1 MKVTKNVEDSLPIE
15 VLQKGFII
23 TDEEIKNNPT
33 LKLTVNKYYYFNS
46 LYLQETEGDIFSN
59 KSFEIN
65 ARGITPSLRG
75 GKDGISIFGVNFP
88 DNKEY
93 LPDVRLNLPEE
104 KIKKIKKQNIFLI
117 YYRKDLQK
125 FYLEPV
131 FDNKEV
137 FFVFV
142 KMTNPYLLTTE
153 TMAFCVLSYI
163 FKIKVNNN
171 NKKELLIEYGTNE
184 NLSQVEFNCDKKTE
198 FYIGRKQDADI
209 EITESQVSREQAMIY
224 YEKGNWYIKDGGKEK
239 PSGSGTWLFLDK
251 KYEIKSDLIFMV
263 GSSTIKLEYI
273 LPGNNEKIEE
283 KKETNNI
290 ENKENKENEEN
301 KDNKENQESRES
313 KENKEK

>member
-1 MKVTKNVEDSLPIE
+1 M
-15 VLQKGFII
+15 F
-23 TDEEIKNNPT
+23 
-33 LKLTVNKYYYFNS
+33 
-46 LYLQETEGDIFSN
+46 QETEGDIFSN
-59 KSFEIN
+59 QSFVIN
-65 ARGITPSLRG
+65 ARGITPSLRKG
-75 GKDGISIFGVNFP
+75 QDGISIFGVNFP

-104 KIKKIKKQNIFLI
+104 KIQKIKKQNIFLI

-125 FYLEPV
+125 FFLEPV

-142 KMTNPYLLTTE
+142 KMINPYLLTTE
-153 TMAFCVLSYI
+153 TVAFCVLSYI

-184 NLSQVEFNCDKKTE
+184 NLSQIEFNCEKKTE

-224 YEKGNWYIKDGGKEK
+224 YENGNWYIKDGGKEK

-251 KYEIKSDLIFMV
+251 KYEIKSDIVFMV
-263 GSSTIKLEYI
+263 GSSSIKLDYI
-273 LPGNNEKIEE
+273 LSKKLDKADD
-283 KKETNNI
+283 KKEIKKT
-290 ENKENKENEEN
+290 ENKENKGI
-301 KDNKENQESRES
+301 KGKENNNNKES
-313 KENKEK
+313 KENVDNKEIKENKI

>member
-1 MKVTKNVEDSLPIE
+1 M
-15 VLQKGFII
+15 
-23 TDEEIKNNPT
+23 
-33 LKLTVNKYYYFNS
+33 
-46 LYLQETEGDIFSN
+46 EGEIFSN
-59 KSFEIN
+59 QSFVIN

-75 GKDGISIFGVNFP
+75 GQDGISIFGVNFP

-93 LPDVRLNLPEE
+93 LPDVRLNLPED

-142 KMTNPYLLTTE
+142 KMINPYLLTTE
-153 TMAFCVLSYI
+153 IVAFCVLSYI
-163 FKIKVNNN
+163 FKIRVNNN

-184 NLSQVEFNCDKKTE
+184 NLSQVEFNCEKKTE

-209 EITESQVSREQAMIY
+209 EITESQVSREQAIIY
-224 YEKGNWYIKDGGKEK
+224 YENGHWYIKDGGKER

-251 KYEIKSDLIFMV
+251 KYEIKSDIFFMV
-263 GSSTIKLEYI
+263 GSSSIKLDYI
-273 LPGNNEKIEE
+273 LPENHD
-283 KKETNNI
+283 NI
-290 ENKENKENEEN
+290 EGKQDIKNKENME
-301 KDNKENQESRES
+301 
-313 KENKEK
+313 KENKKKEGKDNI